1 MAYQEACGSINGVVD
16 FGTIFRN
23 FELQIHKKTMKKG
36 RFLLLVGFFA
46 VSNLALAQDYTF
58 RVLANKGA
66 NEIKS
71 GAAWQPVKTG
81 STLNVSDEI
90 RISENASVGLVHIKG
105 KPLEVK
111 QPGVYKV
118 ADLAAKV
125 QTEASVLNKYT
136 DFILSSNSAE
146 AKKNRLSATGAVH
159 RGSKDAIQPQ
169 LPKNEGA
176 EIFGNQLVINWDTES
191 AGPFVVTVLNMFD
204 ETIFKAETAQ
214 KSLTVDLADAKFNGE
229 DALIVDIKS
238 KSTGAK
244 LADDSRPM
252 VKRLSPAKAATI
264 KAGFADVSK
273 ELDGTTAFGNLFLAG
288 FYEQNRLIVDA
299 IAAYEK
305 AIALAPEDPTYKE
318 YYLEFLYRNKLKVD
332 PNAPVNNK

>member
-1 MAYQEACGSINGVVD
+1 
-16 FGTIFRN
+16 
-23 FELQIHKKTMKKG
+23 MKKG

-46 VSNLALAQDYTF
+46 VNNLALAQEYTF

-90 RISENASVGLVHIKG
+90 KISENASVGLVHIKG

-125 QTEASVLNKYT
+125 SSEASVLNKYT

-159 RGSKDAIQPQ
+159 RGPKDAIAPQ
-169 LPKNEGA
+169 LPKNEGG
-176 EIFGNQLVINWDTES
+176 EIFGNELIINWETES
-191 AGPFVVTVLNMFD
+191 AGPFIVTVLNMFD
-204 ETIFKAETAQ
+204 EVVYKAETTE
-214 KSLTVDLADAKFNGE
+214 KSLSVDLSQPKFNDV

-244 LADDSRPM
+244 LDDQSRPM
-252 VKRLSPAKAATI
+252 VKKLSPAKAEKI
-264 KAGFADVSK
+264 KAGYAEVSK
-273 ELDGTTAFGNLFLAG
+273 DLDATTAFGNLFLAG

-299 IAAYEK
+299 IASYER

-332 PNAPVNNK
+332 PNAPK